1 MPQGSV
7 YTTVPVPMREQPI
20 VLVQPTQPVQP
31 VQPIQPQQESLPVV
45 QTPVNSGSA
54 TTEPQ
59 TQEPTYEQMSFV
71 LGLDR
76 EAVIKFINEQ
86 DYLTYLVRMTKI
98 NSYLKLLLSLAG
110 LLTQNLIYKDALD
123 EVKK

>member
-1 MPQGSV
+1 M